1 MTTIGDQQ
9 HHEGRERGLTTF
21 DLFESLDR
29 LKREPAWLDGQDRTL
44 VLKRSASMRVVMRVL
59 HAGSALGTHTADGQI
74 SVQVLQGRIE
84 FIADGLKSDMRQG
97 LLLVLPGGTPHSLRA
112 TDESAI
118 LITMAVD
125 QAR

>member
-1 MTTIGDQQ
+1 MTTSGDQQ
-9 HHEGRERGLTTF
+9 HPEGREPAPTTF

-44 VLKRSASMRVVMRVL
+44 LLTNSASMRVVMRAL
-59 HAGSALGTHTADGQI
+59 HAGAGLGIHKADGQI

-84 FIADGLKSDMRQG
+84 FIVGGLKSDMRQG
-97 LLLVLPGGTPHSLRA
+97 QLLLLPGGTPHSLRA
-112 TDESAI
+112 IDESAI

-125 QAR
+125 QVR